1 MKKSIK
7 NSIMLLAI
15 LVTITLPLTGCNQS
29 GTIQEDI
36 DEDLG
41 GGLAGELAGGDIGT
55 ENVWPDYMPEKVPE
69 FTEGIIVSTTGTRV
83 GGQDNINIAL
93 ESVSQ
98 EAFDAYIIEIE
109 GSVFEYLTGS
119 DSGGITAKTYVEG
132 ENVISVQYAA
142 KTGEMII
149 SYSGN

>member
-1 MKKSIK
+1 MKKFTK
-7 NSIMLLAI
+7 NSIMVLVILL
-15 LVTITLPLTGCNQS
+15 TIALPLTGCNQT
-29 GTIQEDI
+29 GTVQDDL

-55 ENVWPDYMPEKVPE
+55 ENVWPDSMPEKVPE
-69 FTEGIIVSTTGTRV
+69 FTEGIIVSTSGTRV

-142 KTGEMII
+142 KTGEMTI

>member
-1 MKKSIK
+1 MKKTMK
-7 NSIMLLAI
+7 NSIMVLVILL
-15 LVTITLPLTGCNQS
+15 ITALPLTGCNQT
-29 GTIQEDI
+29 GTVQDDI

-55 ENVWPDYMPEKVPE
+55 ENVWPDFMPEKVPE
-69 FTEGIIVSTTGTRV
+69 FTEGIIISTSGTRV

-98 EAFDAYIIEIE
+98 EAFDAYIVEIE

-119 DSGGITAKTYVEG
+119 DSGGINAKTYVEG

-142 KTGEMII
+142 KTGEMTI

>member
-1 MKKSIK
+1 MKKFTK
-7 NSIMLLAI
+7 NSIMVLVILL
-15 LVTITLPLTGCNQS
+15 TISLPLTGCNQT
-29 GTIQEDI
+29 GTVQDDL

-55 ENVWPDYMPEKVPE
+55 ENVWPDSMPEKVPE
-69 FTEGIIVSTTGTRV
+69 FTEGIIVSTSGTRV

-98 EAFDAYIIEIE
+98 GAFDAYIMEIE

-132 ENVISVQYAA
+132 ENVISVQYAG
-142 KTGEMII
+142 KTGEMTI
-149 SYSGN
+149 SFSGN

>member
-1 MKKSIK
+1 MKKFTK
-7 NSIMLLAI
+7 NSIMVLVILL
-15 LVTITLPLTGCNQS
+15 TIALPLTGCNQT
-29 GTIQEDI
+29 GTVQDDL

-41 GGLAGELAGGDIGT
+41 GGLAGELAGGEIGT

-69 FTEGIIVSTTGTRV
+69 FTEGIIISTSGTRV

-142 KTGEMII
+142 KTGEMTI